1 MYKRQDIDRNN
12 HLNLNEFISAMQ
24 SLGFPGEGEDALREY
39 FHAADENQ
47 DGILE
52 IDEFLL
58 GVEELEFD

>member
-1 MYKRQDIDRNN
+1 
-12 HLNLNEFISAMQ
+12 MQ